1 MDDEIGNGSSATG
14 AKNIICDFDDNFPD
28 ANVLTQK
35 ENIDSIQLL
44 ELVNQETS
52 SPDKFGVT
60 TTVNRDDYD
69 QLSDDDEDNDII
81 QNDTRE
87 INVRITTKSNQLAKK
102 INKLKQVQLKNMNL
116 QPNDI
121 KKATHNIP
129 TI

>member
-1 MDDEIGNGSSATG
+1 MHLDTSNLFQGSANNIDDEIGNDSSVTG

-60 TTVNRDDYD
+60 TTVNKDDYD
-69 QLSDDDEDNDII
+69 QLSDEDEDNEII

-87 INVRITTKSNQLAKK
+87 INVRITTKSN
-102 INKLKQVQLKNMNL
+102 
-116 QPNDI
+116 
-121 KKATHNIP
+121 
-129 TI
+129 